1 MGNSEERNVDVLA
14 EKYFQLAAKAEQA
27 NEELGRFRLQLI
39 ELVKRDGAVPPRAT
53 KTKALAGNEYELRV
67 SQPLEVSVDTGVAE
81 RIGTKL
87 RLHGCGELFQKLFRT
102 VETYVLAD
110 GAEKLI
116 GRKLLPKRAP
126 RNLRALFA
134 RAVRVRELTPQ
145 LEVRKRE
152 KKEAAA

>member
-53 KTKALAGNEYELRV
+53 KRV